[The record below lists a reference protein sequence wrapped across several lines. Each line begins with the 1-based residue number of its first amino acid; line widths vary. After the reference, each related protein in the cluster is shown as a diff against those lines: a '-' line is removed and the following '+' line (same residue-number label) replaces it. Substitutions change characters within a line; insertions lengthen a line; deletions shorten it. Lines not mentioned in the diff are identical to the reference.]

1 MYNLSL
7 TNVFHILFG
16 AYGSR
21 KNMKDKAMIG
31 LLAQTHPHIKCFFFF
46 FFNQGAYWAHVEI

>member
-1 MYNLSL
+1 
-7 TNVFHILFG
+7 VFHILFG